1 MQPVEGGPPRPLTP
15 EGSTHGVVS
24 PDGLSILTRTPE
36 GLRVY
41 PVDGGNPTTIPGTTR
56 DDQIVRWH
64 PDGRSV
70 LAYRSSEV
78 PAVVD
83 RFEVSTGKR
92 EFVRRIAAA
101 DPTGV
106 LNVREVLMSADGKA
120 HAYTFRR
127 MLSRLFLVQGA
138 R

>member
-1 MQPVEGGPPRPLTP
+1 MGAPPAVDSGRLD
-15 EGSTHGVVS
+15 SRR
-24 PDGLSILTRTPE
+24 GLSGRRLDRDADP
-36 GLRVY
+36 
-41 PVDGGNPTTIPGTTR
+41 GGSARLSGRRGNSTTIPGTTR
-56 DDQIVRWH
+56 DDQVVRWEA
-64 PDGRSV
+64 DSRSV

-83 RFEVSTGKR
+83 RIDLSTGKR
-92 EFVRRIAAA
+92 EFVRRIMSA